1 MKKKKNN
8 FEICVKIWINK
19 NQQSFLGS
27 GRILLLRSI
36 KKNGSIRAAAKE
48 LNMSYKK
55 AWDLINSMNKQTG
68 HLLVEK
74 KAGGKSGGG
83 ATLTVKGEKILQE
96 YIKLEKKLQTQTN
109 HLFKK
114 MYIKILKGA
123 TFFFFLL
130 ILQSCVF
137 SDKKTDSSPPS
148 NELYVF
154 CGAASKPPIE
164 EIITIFEHQMGS
176 KIYAT
181 FGGSGFLLTQM
192 CLSQKGDI
200 YLPGSSDFM
209 EKAKNLGIIYP
220 ETERR
225 LMYLI
230 PELSVPK
237 NNPKKISS
245 LKDLAQPG
253 VKVGIGHPE
262 NVCLGMYA
270 VEIIENTLAEKE
282 KKILKSNILNFAE
295 SCEKTANLVSFNM
308 VDVAIGWNVFQ
319 HWDSVRIKNIRL
331 HKDEIIRIG
340 YIPVAISKF
349 TKNKVLAQ
357 QFIDFLMS
365 PAAKQVYRKYY
376 YLTDTSEVFEYK
388 DIDGCP
394 IGHKSIGGFY
404 QLPDTWLLK

>member
-8 FEICVKIWINK
+8 FEICIRMWINK
-19 NQQSFLGS
+19 NKQPFLGS
-27 GRILLLRSI
+27 GRILLLASI
-36 KKNGSIRAAAKE
+36 KKNGSIRAAASE
-48 LNMSYKK
+48 LSMSYKK
-55 AWDLINSMNKQTG
+55 AWDLINSMNKQAG

-74 KAGGKSGGG
+74 KTGGKSGGG

-96 YIKLEKKLQTQTN
+96 YIKLEKKLQTQAN

-114 MYIKILKGA
+114 MYTKILKK
-123 TFFFFLL
+123 TIFLFFLL

-137 SDKKTDSSPPS
+137 SDKTDSSPSS

-164 EIITIFEHQMGS
+164 EIIILFEHQTGS

-192 CLSQKGDI
+192 RLSQKGDI

-209 EKAKNLGIIYP
+209 EKAKNLGVIYP

-245 LKDLAQPG
+245 LKDLAKPG

-270 VEIIENTLAEKE
+270 VEIIENALTEKE
-282 KKILKSNILNFAE
+282 KKVFRSNLVNFAE

-308 VDVAIGWNVFQ
+308 VDVVIGWDVFQ
-319 HWDSVRIKNIRL
+319 YWDPVRIKNIRL
-331 HKDEIIRIG
+331 HKNEIIRIG
-340 YIPVAISKF
+340 YIPVAVSKF

-357 QFIDFLMS
+357 QFIDFLTS
-365 PAAKQVYRKYY
+365 PEAKRIYKKYH

-388 DIDGCP
+388 GADEYP
-394 IGHKSIGGFY
+394 IGHKPIGGTY
-404 QLPDTWLLK
+404 QLPETWRLK